1 MSQHP
6 STPDPDTV
14 RVLVV
19 DDSED
24 MRFLVRWAVERDGSF
39 TVVAEAAD
47 GHEAVL
53 ASREHQPDLVLLD
66 ISMPGMNGLE
76 ALPRIREQSPTSV
89 VVMLSTFAPDHEQ
102 AVQAIALGAD
112 GYLHKTKES
121 HLLPDQVHKILNAAG
136 R

>member
-1 MSQHP
+1 MSQHS
-6 STPDPDTV
+6 STRDPDAV

-24 MRFLVRWAVERDGSF
+24 MRFLVRWALERDGSF

-47 GHEAVL
+47 GHEAVVA
-53 ASREHQPDLVLLD
+53 ASEHQPDVVLLD
-66 ISMPGMNGLE
+66 ISMPGVSGLE
-76 ALPRIREQSPTSV
+76 ALPRIREHSPGSV
-89 VVMLSTFAPDHEQ
+89 VVMLSTFAADHEQ
-102 AVQAIALGAD
+102 AAQAIALGAD

-121 HLLPDQVHKILNAAG
+121 HLLPDQVRKILVAAG

>member
-1 MSQHP
+1 MSQDP
-6 STPDPDTV
+6 SLKPPI

-24 MRFLVRWAVERDGSF
+24 MRFLVRWALERDGGF
-39 TVVAEAAD
+39 TVVSEGAD

-53 ASREHQPDLVLLD
+53 AAREHQPDLVLLD
-66 ISMPGMNGLE
+66 ISMPGMGGLQ
-76 ALPRIREQSPTSV
+76 ALPLIRQHSSGSL
-89 VVMLSTFAPDHEQ
+89 VVMLSTFDPGHELAEQ
-102 AVQAIALGAD
+102 ALAQGAD

-121 HLLPDQVHKILNAAG
+121 HLLPDQVRKIIVAAG